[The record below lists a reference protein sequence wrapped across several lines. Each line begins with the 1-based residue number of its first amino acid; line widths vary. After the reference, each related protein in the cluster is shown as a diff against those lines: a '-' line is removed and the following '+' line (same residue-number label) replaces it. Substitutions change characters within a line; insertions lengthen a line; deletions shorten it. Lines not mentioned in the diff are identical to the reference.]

1 MGSGLDANRG
11 ADVHLLEQGE
21 HILWREADA
30 AVGGRGAEAFC
41 LVCAVNVDVA
51 GAGVGVVRLQPVE
64 SQNAGQNRILA
75 ACGLWVQADRDA
87 SAEHRQERGVFAVH
101 GAYFKSPQRRAAG
114 AGLRAHTG
122 LAGGAIE
129 AQLTQPQ
136 FLLAD
141 GYGNHRSCNK
151 AAVALLFYAGHCRTI
166 ILVNI

>member
-1 MGSGLDANRG
+1 MHA
-11 ADVHLLEQGE
+11 LEKGE
-21 HILWREADA
+21 HILRGEADA
-30 AVGGRGAEAFC
+30 AVGGGRAEELRFVGA
-41 LVCAVNVDVA
+41 VDVDVA
-51 GAGVGVVRLQPVE
+51 GAGVGIVRLQPMQR
-64 SQNAGQNRILA
+64 QNAGQNGILA

-87 SAEHRQERGVFAVH
+87 AAEHRQERRIFAMH
-101 GAYFKSPQRRAAG
+101 GAYFKAPQRRAAG
-114 AGLRAHTG
+114 AWLRAHTG